1 MKALCILQRAFARII
16 KAVKA
21 ELKGNAQ
28 RRMSRISGQIAGIE
42 RMVESERSCADILQQ
57 VTAVRSALDQLG
69 VLLLTE
75 HLQTC
80 VLHVDVQDDHD
91 CCSTVPESERSQQ
104 IKDAITRF
112 LK

>member
-1 MKALCILQRAFARII
+1 M
-16 KAVKA
+16 KA

-28 RRMSRISGQIAGIE
+28 RRLGRITGQLAGIE
-42 RMVESERSCADILQQ
+42 RMVDSERSCAEILQQ

-69 VLLLTE
+69 ILLLTE

-80 VLHVDVQDDHD
+80 VLHVDVDDEHD

-104 IKDAITRF
+104 IRDAITRF
-112 LK
+112 VR

>member
-1 MKALCILQRAFARII
+1 
-16 KAVKA
+16 VKA
-21 ELKGNAQ
+21 ELKDNAS
-28 RRMSRISGQIAGIE
+28 RRISRISGQVAGIQ
-42 RMVESERSCADILQQ
+42 RMVDQGRNCNEILQQ

-80 VLHVDVQDDHD
+80 VLHQDVNDSAD
-91 CCSTVPESERSQQ
+91 CCSTVPTSNQSKEIR
-104 IKDAITRF
+104 DALTRF

>member
-1 MKALCILQRAFARII
+1 MKAET
-16 KAVKA
+16 KD
-21 ELKGNAQ
+21 NASK
-28 RRMSRISGQIAGIE
+28 RMGRISGQIAGIQRMIEGE
-42 RMVESERSCADILQQ
+42 RTCNEILQQ

-80 VLHVDVQDDHD
+80 VLHQGVDEAGD
-91 CCSTVPESERSQQ
+91 CCTVVPEGDQSRQ
-104 IKDAITRF
+104 IKEALTRF

>member
-1 MKALCILQRAFARII
+1 MKAET
-16 KAVKA
+16 KD
-21 ELKGNAQ
+21 NAN
-28 RRMSRISGQIAGIE
+28 RRMGRISGQIAGIQRMIDGE
-42 RMVESERSCADILQQ
+42 RTCNEILQQ

-80 VLHVDVQDDHD
+80 VLHHDVEGEGD
-91 CCSTVPESERSQQ
+91 CCTVVPESDQGRQ
-104 IKDAITRF
+104 IKEALTRF

>member
-1 MKALCILQRAFARII
+1 MKTET
-16 KAVKA
+16 K
-21 ELKGNAQ
+21 ENAS
-28 RRMSRISGQIAGIE
+28 RRMGRISGQVAGIQ
-42 RMVESERSCADILQQ
+42 RMIEGGRTCNEILQQ

-80 VLHVDVQDDHD
+80 VLHQGVSGDTD
-91 CCSTVPESERSQQ
+91 CCTVVEEGDQSRQ
-104 IKDAITRF
+104 IKEALTRF

>member
-1 MKALCILQRAFARII
+1 MKAET
-16 KAVKA
+16 KD
-21 ELKGNAQ
+21 NANK
-28 RRMSRISGQIAGIE
+28 RMSRISGQIAGIQRMIDGE
-42 RMVESERSCADILQQ
+42 RTCNEILQQ

-80 VLHVDVQDDHD
+80 VLHHDVEAAGD
-91 CCSTVPESERSQQ
+91 CCTEVPESDQGRQ
-104 IKDAITRF
+104 IKEALTRF

>member
-1 MKALCILQRAFARII
+1 MKTD
-16 KAVKA
+16 
-21 ELKGNAQ
+21 LKGNATK
-28 RRMSRISGQIAGIE
+28 RINRIAGQVGGIQ
-42 RMVESERSCADILQQ
+42 RMVEADRNCNEILQQ

-80 VLHVDVQDDHD
+80 VLHQNVEEASD
-91 CCSTVPESERSQQ
+91 CCSDIPAHEQSHQ
-104 IKDAITRF
+104 IKDALTRF

>member
-1 MKALCILQRAFARII
+1 MITEKYCN
-16 KAVKA
+16 
-21 ELKGNAQ
+21 E
-28 RRMSRISGQIAGIE
+28 
-42 RMVESERSCADILQQ
+42 ILQQ

-80 VLHVDVQDDHD
+80 VLHQDLENDDD
-91 CCSTVPESERSQQ
+91 CCSVVPTGDRSRE
-104 IKDAITRF
+104 IKDALTRF